1 MISHFVLGDKITLQ
15 VEVGYLEEG
24 IAMPQYEDAMPTLE
38 AEVVPGWG
46 AGGGMTFDFGEI
58 REVR

>member
-1 MISHFVLGDKITLQ
+1 
-15 VEVGYLEEG
+15 
-24 IAMPQYEDAMPTLE
+24 MPQYEDAMPTLE

-46 AGGGMTFDFGEI
+46 ADGGMTFDFGEI